1 MSVRIQTMH
10 PSSNVTSDKSHLNVS
25 VITRDKPGDDDISMQ
40 VNWFGTGVC
49 QHPNNR
55 HSFMVIASPDLCRK
69 GYFLPAP
76 LIYHP
81 DEKDF
86 TEIKIPLIKFGS
98 TDLALP
104 DLAIQIHP
112 LDGATRVQIIQG
124 GGAVRT
130 ASAQT
135 SVSQNDHS
143 STYNRGT
150 SSSSAAAAAAAAAS
164 SGGTFIF

>member
-1 MSVRIQTMH
+1 MSVRIQTLS
-10 PSSNVTSDKSHLNVS
+10 PSSNVTSDKSHLNVAL
-25 VITRDKPGDDDISMQ
+25 ITRDKPGDDDISMQ

-49 QHPNNR
+49 QHHNNR

-69 GYFLPAP
+69 GYFLPSP

-86 TEIKIPLIKFGS
+86 AEIKIPLIKFGS
-98 TDLALP
+98 TDLSLP

-112 LDGATRVQIIQG
+112 LNGASRVQLIQG
-124 GGAVRT
+124 GGTSR
-130 ASAQT
+130 SAQPSNPS
-135 SVSQNDHS
+135 SVAAAA
-143 STYNRGT
+143 TAGT
-150 SSSSAAAAAAAAAS
+150 VSSSSSAAAAAA